1 MLHLVWRGELP
12 CKTSWIPSTT
22 FLQFLPP
29 KKVMIPL
36 LPWAEHRGFS
46 TTHTRY
52 GWAWATPSSATF
64 LQAALELAAKLEKNA
79 WLVSPSN
86 HSSDSVLKCI
96 CLYIL
101 WHKFQ
106 VISMNQWQRNHL
118 PIEASISA
126 KKFISTDLSSSFSEA
141 LTHNISSSDSNE
153 MMPWC
158 LSAGCR
164 KKLLCCIFGIKDSI
178 LPKITTKTKQNKK
191 TSSWQNFEWKTLP
204 SAIFARIFP
213 VETVLH
219 RRNTEII
226 PKWKENLSSPTYFCF
241 LLAQLHLAGSY
252 HFPSLLCK
260 AKEEKLQDYN
270 TRGIN
275 NNLHLHQ
282 PSPQKKPSS
291 LSWSTSIRTSPEKK
305 NLSLPIKKTPEFP
318 DCPVPQMICTD
329 VKADTDVPS

>member
-1 MLHLVWRGELP
+1 MRWCLGV
-12 CKTSWIPSTT
+12 
-22 FLQFLPP
+22 FQ
-29 KKVMIPL
+29 
-36 LPWAEHRGFS
+36 
-46 TTHTRY
+46 
-52 GWAWATPSSATF
+52 
-64 LQAALELAAKLEKNA
+64 LAAEKSCCVVF
-79 WLVSPSN
+79 LVSRIRFYQKSQQN
-86 HSSDSVLKCI
+86 
-96 CLYIL
+96 
-101 WHKFQ
+101 
-106 VISMNQWQRNHL
+106 
-118 PIEASISA
+118 
-126 KKFISTDLSSSFSEA
+126 
-141 LTHNISSSDSNE
+141 
-153 MMPWC
+153 
-158 LSAGCR
+158 
-164 KKLLCCIFGIKDSI
+164 
-178 LPKITTKTKQNKK
+178 KTKQK

-226 PKWKENLSSPTYFCF
+226 PKWKENLSSPTYFFF

-291 LSWSTSIRTSPEKK
+291 LSWSTSIRNITRKEKSEPPK
-305 NLSLPIKKTPEFP
+305 KKTPEFP